1 MAEPM
6 GYIIVDDCT
15 THRGAYFT
23 SEVYKTLEE
32 AEREALNAWAH
43 LSLHDKKE
51 RDEFFVAQVDADD
64 NIIDIPYRI
73 K

>member
-1 MAEPM
+1 MSEPM
-6 GYIIVDDCT
+6 GYIVVDDCT
-15 THRGAYFT
+15 THRANCFT

-32 AEREALNAWAH
+32 AEREALNAWIG
-43 LSLHDKKE
+43 LTLHDKKE
-51 RDEFFVAQVDADD
+51 RDEFYVAHVDIDD